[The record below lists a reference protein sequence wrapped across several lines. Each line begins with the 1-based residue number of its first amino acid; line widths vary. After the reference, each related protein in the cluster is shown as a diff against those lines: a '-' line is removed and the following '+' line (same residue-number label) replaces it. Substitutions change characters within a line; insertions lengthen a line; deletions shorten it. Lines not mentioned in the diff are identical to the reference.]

1 METVPAQKGKGMA
14 SVLDILLY
22 ISLSVHVVLM
32 GVALRHLW
40 GGVNV
45 VDRLIGFDLL
55 TTLTLAVLVLVSL
68 IYRQSVYIDVALAVA
83 VLSFVGSVALA
94 KYLAD
99 DKMF

>member
-1 METVPAQKGKGMA
+1 MEPVFN
-14 SVLDILLY
+14 IILY
-22 ISLSVHVVLM
+22 ISLSVHVILM

-40 GGVNV
+40 VGENV

-55 TTLTLAVLVLVSL
+55 GTLTLAVLVLVSL
-68 IYRQSVYIDVALAVA
+68 IYRQSVYIDVALALA

>member
-1 METVPAQKGKGMA
+1 MIPFFDA
-14 SVLDILLY
+14 LLY
-22 ISLSVHVVLM
+22 VSLSIHVMLM

-40 GGVNV
+40 GGENV

-55 TTLTLAVLVLVSL
+55 GTLTLAVLVLVSL
-68 IYRQSVYIDVALAVA
+68 IYRQSVYIDVALALA

-99 DKMF
+99 NRMF

>member
-1 METVPAQKGKGMA
+1 MTPVF
-14 SVLDILLY
+14 DIILY
-22 ISLSVHVVLM
+22 ISLLIHVILM
-32 GVALRHLW
+32 GIALRHLW
-40 GGVNV
+40 GGENV

-55 TTLTLAVLVLVSL
+55 GTLTLAVLVLVSL
-68 IYRQSVYIDVALAVA
+68 IYRQSVYIDVALALA

>member
-1 METVPAQKGKGMA
+1 MA

-40 GGVNV
+40 GGENV

>member
-1 METVPAQKGKGMA
+1 
-14 SVLDILLY
+14 
-22 ISLSVHVVLM
+22 M

-40 GGVNV
+40 VGENV

-55 TTLTLAVLVLVSL
+55 GTLTLAVLVLVSL
-68 IYRQSVYIDVALAVA
+68 IYRQSVYIDVALALA